1 MAGVS
6 KRRQPRLDST
16 QRATATITQASFMV
30 GIYAEIV
37 AMDQTIIE
45 RVRQLVV
52 GQSRDDDKEAYLSN
66 LRLVLGQLQRVG
78 ERLAFWNGRVR
89 ELVESE
95 LQ

>member
-1 MAGVS
+1 
-6 KRRQPRLDST
+6 
-16 QRATATITQASFMV
+16 MV

-45 RVRQLVV
+45 RVRQLIA
-52 GQSRDDDKEAYLSN
+52 GQSGDSDREAYLSN
-66 LRLVLGQLQRVG
+66 LRLVLAQLQRVG
-78 ERLAFWNGRVR
+78 ERLTFWNGRVR